1 MRELS
6 DELGSDTQ
14 DPEPTLPVEK
24 DGAQG
29 QCGTQQRCPQTVE
42 LGRTSQ
48 GQRKAALS
56 RAGLSR
62 VRHPWN
68 RKDVLQKPRGDPNV
82 DSECADL

>member
-1 MRELS
+1 MVSWDLTPGIQSPRFL
-6 DELGSDTQ
+6 L
-14 DPEPTLPVEK
+14 EK

-56 RAGLSR
+56 RAGLSL

-68 RKDVLQKPRGDPNV
+68 RKDVLQKPRGDLNM
-82 DSECADL
+82 DSKCA